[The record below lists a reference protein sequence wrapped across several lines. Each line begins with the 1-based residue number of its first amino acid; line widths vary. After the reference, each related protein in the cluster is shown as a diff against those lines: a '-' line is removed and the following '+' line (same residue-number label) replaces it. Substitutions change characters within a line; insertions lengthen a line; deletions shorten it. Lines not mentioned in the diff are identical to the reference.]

1 MKDTP
6 FCIGSDHLPGFSK
19 LIEEMGETH
28 QVIGKIMGKGDM
40 GVHWDGQALKDSL
53 EEELADVV
61 AAINF
66 VIDHNGLDFKAIKKR
81 GRKKL
86 DKFNRWHDNIQAGL
100 DPNHGKEDK

>member
-1 MKDTP
+1 M
-6 FCIGSDHLPGFSK
+6 F
-19 LIEEMGETH
+19 
-28 QVIGKIMGKGDM
+28 
-40 GVHWDGQALKDSL
+40 
-53 EEELADVV
+53 

-66 VIDHNGLDFKAIKKR
+66 VIDHNGLDFNAIKKR